1 MISAP
6 TGTVT
11 FLFADIEGSTSL
23 GKRSPIQMKDALA
36 RYDRILHKAVEGK
49 GGYVFKTRD
58 DTFCAAF
65 ATVQRA
71 LEATVAAQRALF
83 AEGWYERTD
92 ARVRMA
98 LHTGVA
104 EERDGDYFGPPVDQ
118 VARLLSIGHGGQ
130 ALVSAVTHGL
140 AREASGFSQLE
151 AELRD
156 LGEHRLKDSPH
167 SERIFQLIVPDLP
180 SDFPPLKSRDAR
192 SDGRYGLQKRIGS
205 GGMAEVYL
213 AHDRELDRD
222 VAFKRLWEHYAQD
235 EEVVERFE
243 REARSAAS
251 LNHPNIAAVYDRGK
265 TEDGSYYIV
274 MELVS
279 GGNLKERIL
288 KDGPLPASKTAELG
302 LQVAQALRAAHERGV
317 IHRDIKP
324 QNVLLTESGQAKV
337 TDFGIARAAAAS
349 TVTKSG
355 FVLGTAYYLSPEQAL
370 GHPASP
376 RSDLYS
382 LGVVLYEM
390 LTGELPHDAETQVGI
405 VMKHVSGQLR
415 PPKELNR
422 EVPEELNGV
431 VVRLLA
437 RDPEDRYQD
446 AAELIKDLERVPLE
460 ESPAAVL
467 APGQETQEDSAE
479 QQISS
484 QSTMP
489 LQTTPPKARR
499 GGEGKRR
506 RWIPIPLMLL
516 LLALLGGA
524 AFAFGPWR
532 VASEARVPDLVGADS
547 IEEAQQMAGDKFEV
561 LEGNRVEGREALGTI
576 VAQNPQAGE
585 MAEPGSGIAV
595 DVSGTRI
602 ADVPNVEAE
611 TREEA
616 ERVLEEAGFDVEVST
631 EESSAENENLVMGQE
646 PRGGGGETAEAG
658 STVRITVG
666 GGPASV
672 EVPDIAGQTPEEAK
686 QVLARANLTLGNQ
699 TKRPSEQVGAGQ
711 ILEQEP
717 AADTKLKKGGL
728 VDVVVSS
735 GPEPLPVSE
744 AAGENPDDTTQTSN
758 SAAPSTA
765 APSTAAPSTAAP
777 STAAPSTAAPSL
789 EAPSLEAEG
798 EDEDHGRG
806 RGRGRGRGGD

>member
-1 MISAP
+1 MASAP

-23 GKRSPIQMKDALA
+23 GKRSPIQRKDALA
-36 RYDRILHKAVEGK
+36 RYDQILHRAVEGN
-49 GGYVFKTRD
+49 GGHVFKTLD

-65 ATVQRA
+65 ATVQRV

-83 AEGWYERTD
+83 GEGWDERTKG
-92 ARVRMA
+92 RVRIA

-104 EERDGDYFGPPVDQ
+104 QERDGDYFGPPVNQ

-130 ALVSAVTHGL
+130 VLVSAVTHGL
-140 AREASGFSQLE
+140 AREASGTSQVE
-151 AELRD
+151 AEFRD
-156 LGEHRLKDSPH
+156 LGEYRLKDSTH
-167 SERIFQLIVPDLP
+167 SERIYQLIVPDLA
-180 SDFPPLKSRDAR
+180 SDFPPLKTLNIR
-192 SDGRYGLQKRIGS
+192 SVERYGLKKLIGS

-213 AHDRELDRD
+213 AHDWELDRD
-222 VAFKRLWEHYAQD
+222 VAFKRLRQQYAQD

-243 REARSAAS
+243 REAKSAAS

-302 LQVAQALRAAHERGV
+302 LQVAQALRAAHEQGV

-324 QNVLLTESGQAKV
+324 QNILLTESGQAKV

-355 FVLGTAYYLSPEQAL
+355 FVLGTAHYLSPEQAL

-415 PPKELNR
+415 PPKELDPQ
-422 EVPEELNGV
+422 VPEELNGV
-431 VVRLLA
+431 VVRLMA

-446 AAELIKDLERVPLE
+446 AAELIKDLERVSPG
-460 ESPAAVL
+460 ESPAAVVTPL
-467 APGQETQEDSAE
+467 QETQENSA
-479 QQISS
+479 QRQISS
-484 QSTMP
+484 QSTTP
-489 LQTTPPKARR
+489 LQTAPPKARR
-499 GGEGKRR
+499 GGERKGR

-524 AFAFGPWR
+524 AYAFAPWG
-532 VASEARVPDLVGADS
+532 AAPETRVPDLVGADS
-547 IEEAQQMAGDKFEV
+547 IAEAQEMAGDNFEV
-561 LEGNRVEGREALGTI
+561 LEGNRVESKEAIGAI
-576 VAQNPQAGE
+576 VAQNPEAGE
-585 MAEPGSGIAV
+585 MAERGSGIAV
-595 DVSGTRI
+595 DVSSTRI
-602 ADVPNVEAE
+602 ADVPDVEAE
-611 TREEA
+611 TREDA

-631 EESSAENENLVMGQE
+631 EESSAENENIVMGQD
-646 PRGGGGETAEAG
+646 PQGGGGETAEAG
-658 STVRITVG
+658 SVVTITVG
-666 GGPASV
+666 EGPAIV
-672 EVPDIAGQTPEEAK
+672 EVPNIAGQTPEEAE
-686 QVLARANLTLGNQ
+686 QMLARANLTLGNQ
-699 TKRPSEQVGAGQ
+699 TKGPSDQVGAGQ
-711 ILEQEP
+711 IVEQEP

-735 GPEPLPVSE
+735 GPEQLPVSE
-744 AAGENPDDTTQTSN
+744 AEGENPDDATQTGN
-758 SAAPSTA
+758 SA

-789 EAPSLEAEG
+789 EAEG

-806 RGRGRGRGGD
+806 RGRGRGRGDD

>member
-1 MISAP
+1 
-6 TGTVT
+6 
-11 FLFADIEGSTSL
+11 
-23 GKRSPIQMKDALA
+23 MKDALA
-36 RYDRILHKAVEGK
+36 RYDQILHRAVEDN
-49 GGYVFKTRD
+49 GGHVFNTLD

-65 ATVQRA
+65 ATVWRA
-71 LEATVAAQRALF
+71 LEAAVTAQRALF
-83 AEGWYERTD
+83 GEGWDERTK
-92 ARVRMA
+92 ARVRIA

-104 EERDGDYFGPPVDQ
+104 EERDGDYFGPPFNQ

-130 ALVSAVTHGL
+130 VLVSAVTYGL
-140 AREASGFSQLE
+140 ARDASGFSRLE

-180 SDFPPLKSRDAR
+180 SDFPPLKTLDTR
-192 SDGRYGLQKRIGS
+192 SVERYGLQKRIGS

-222 VAFKRLWEHYAQD
+222 VAFKRLREQYAQD

-243 REARSAAS
+243 REAKSAAS
-251 LNHPNIAAVYDRGK
+251 LNHQNIAAVYDRGN

-279 GGNLKERIL
+279 GGNLKDRIL

-302 LQVAQALRAAHERGV
+302 LQVAQALQTAHEQGV

-324 QNVLLTESGQAKV
+324 QNILLTESGQAKV

-355 FVLGTAYYLSPEQAL
+355 FVLGTAHYLSPEQAL

-376 RSDLYS
+376 QSDLYS

-405 VMKHVSGQLR
+405 VMKHVSGHLR
-415 PPKELNR
+415 PPKELNPQ
-422 EVPEELNGV
+422 VPEELNGM

-446 AAELIKDLERVPLE
+446 AAELIKVLERVPLG
-460 ESPAAVL
+460 ESAV
-467 APGQETQEDSAE
+467 AVVTPPQETHENSGQ

-484 QSTMP
+484 QSTTP
-489 LQTTPPKARR
+489 LQTMPPKARK

-506 RWIPIPLMLL
+506 RWIPIPLVLL

-524 AFAFGPWR
+524 AYAFGPWR
-532 VASEARVPDLVGADS
+532 AAPETRVPDLVGADS
-547 IEEAQQMAGDKFEV
+547 IAEAQEMAGDNFEV
-561 LEGNRVEGREALGTI
+561 LEGNGVESREAVGRI
-576 VAQNPQAGE
+576 VAQNPEAGE
-585 MAEPGSGIAV
+585 MAERGSGIAV

-602 ADVPNVEAE
+602 ADVPDVEAQ

-646 PRGGGGETAEAG
+646 PRGGGGETAKAG
-658 STVRITVG
+658 STVTITVG
-666 GGPASV
+666 GGPAIV
-672 EVPDIAGQTPEEAK
+672 EVPNIAGQTTEEAK

-699 TKRPSEQVGAGQ
+699 MKRPSDQVDAGR
-711 ILEQEP
+711 IVEQEP
-717 AADTKLKKGGL
+717 GADTKLKKGGL

-735 GPEPLPVSE
+735 GPEPLSVSE
-744 AAGENPDDTTQTSN
+744 AEGENPDDATQTGN

-777 STAAPSTAAPSL
+777 STVAPSTVAPSTVAPSTVAPSL
-789 EAPSLEAEG
+789 RAEG